1 MNNVP
6 SGAAEL
12 LRHVETPTATLP
24 ANLICFSHLR
34 WDFVY
39 QRPQHLLSRFAA
51 DTTVFFIEEPMF
63 SDTDRPHYVFSEKQP
78 GLCVVVPHLPHG
90 LDEAGVNAELANLLD
105 GFVGTKNLNDTAF
118 WYYTP
123 MALSFSAHI
132 KPAVTIF
139 DCMDELSAFKF
150 APQKLKDLE
159 QELLN
164 RADIVFTGGV
174 SLYEAKKSRHVNIH
188 AFPSSIDFE
197 HFSKA
202 RNGIAVPEDQITIKG
217 PSFGF
222 YGVVDERFDI
232 DLLRNAAALRPEWQF
247 VIIGPIVK
255 IDPAD
260 LPQAANIHYLGG
272 RDYKQLPAYLKA
284 WDVAFIPFAMNDSTR
299 FISPTKT
306 PEYLAAG
313 KPVISTPIHDVIYP
327 YGDQKLIHIA
337 SNAEQFVEAG
347 DQILAEKSDSAPW
360 LERVDRFLQGNSWD
374 QTYRAMKSLILKT
387 IGQRN

>member
-1 MNNVP
+1 
-6 SGAAEL
+6 
-12 LRHVETPTATLP
+12 
-24 ANLICFSHLR
+24 
-34 WDFVY
+34 
-39 QRPQHLLSRFAA
+39 
-51 DTTVFFIEEPMF
+51 
-63 SDTDRPHYVFSEKQP
+63 
-78 GLCVVVPHLPHG
+78 
-90 LDEAGVNAELANLLD
+90 
-105 GFVGTKNLNDTAF
+105 
-118 WYYTP
+118 
-123 MALSFSAHI
+123 MALTFSKHVR
-132 KPAVTIF
+132 PAVTIF

-150 APQKLKDLE
+150 APQSIKDLE

-174 SLYEAKKSRHVNIH
+174 SLYEAKRNRHVNIH

-202 RNGIAVPEDQITIKG
+202 RNGIAVPADQQAIAG

-232 DLLRNAAALRPEWQF
+232 ELLRNAAALRPDWQF

-260 LPQAANIHYLGG
+260 LPQAPNIHYLGG
-272 RDYKQLPAYLKA
+272 RDYQQLPAYLKG
-284 WDVAFIPFAMNDSTR
+284 WDVAFIPFAMNESTR

-313 KPVISTPIHDVIYP
+313 KPVISTPIHDVIFP
-327 YGDQKLIHIA
+327 YGDQKLVHIA
-337 SNAEQFVEAG
+337 ANAAEFVAAG
-347 DQILAEKSDSAPW
+347 DQILAEKAAEETR
-360 LERVDRFLQGNSWD
+360 LEKVDRFLQGNSWD
-374 QTYRAMKSLILKT
+374 QTYRAMKSLIMKT